1 MDAPYRLE
9 TLPLDTPADDPRWAD
24 YLDNFSAGFLG
35 GRATPEAVHAF
46 VEGRRADRARL
57 DMVTADGP
65 GLDHRKPIA
74 AFAEAPFSLNAGAG
88 IVDAMV
94 VNSVAVRPSH
104 RRRGLLKAMMT
115 RSLQRARD
123 AGLGCAVLT
132 ASEATIYGRFGFGLA
147 GRKQDIEIDTRR
159 FALRPDAKVAEGAVE
174 FVDPADLRPHFDRI
188 TLAHQL
194 RYRGAHGRLWI
205 HGARATGVWDPDE
218 NGPASKLRAVAHFSP
233 AGEMDGYALYGF
245 SEDKS
250 AGSTAWVGEVCSADP
265 AIDLALWRTLA
276 SVDLVDRL
284 TYDLSHP
291 SDPLPLALVDPRAV
305 RSAGI
310 TDGVWLRILDP
321 AVALAQRGFEADGS
335 VVLGLDD
342 PMGWATGAWQVEVG
356 GGRATAAPG
365 DSEPDVTMA
374 VSTLASLYFGDR
386 TAENLAQAGLVVGG
400 ADAVRRVGDLF
411 AVGEPPVNLT
421 RF

>member
-9 TLPLDTPADDPRWAD
+9 TLPLDTADDDPRWAE
-24 YLDNFSAGFLG
+24 YLENFSAGFLG
-35 GRATPEAVHAF
+35 GRATDEAVAVF
-46 VEGRRADRARL
+46 REGRRADGARL
-57 DMVTADGP
+57 DMVTAEGP

-74 AFAEAPFSLNAGAG
+74 AFSEAPFTLNAGAG

-104 RRRGLLKAMMT
+104 RRRGLLNALMT
-115 RSLQRARD
+115 QSLQRARD

-147 GRKQDIEIDTRR
+147 HRKQDIEIDTRR
-159 FALRPDAKVAEGAVE
+159 FALRPDARVADGVVE
-174 FVDPADLRPHFDRI
+174 FVDPSDLRGHLDRI
-188 TLAHQL
+188 NLAHQE

-205 HGARATGVWDPDE
+205 HRERATGAWDPEE
-218 NGPASKLRAVAHFSP
+218 NGPARKLRAVAHFSP

-245 SEDKS
+245 TESKDFGE
-250 AGSTAWVGEVCSADP
+250 ARVGEVCSADP
-265 AIDLALWRTLA
+265 GIDLALWRALA
-276 SVDLVDRL
+276 GVDLVDRL

-305 RSAGI
+305 KSSGI

-321 AVALAQRGFEADGS
+321 GVALAQRGFESDGS
-335 VVLGLDD
+335 VVLGLND
-342 PMGWATGAWQVEVG
+342 PLGWASGAWRVEVSQ
-356 GGRATAAPG
+356 GRAMAEPT
-365 DSEPDVTMA
+365 DSDPDVTMQLA
-374 VSTLASLYFGDR
+374 TLARLHFGDR
-386 TAENLAQAGLVVGG
+386 TVENLAQAGLVTG
-400 ADAVRRVGDLF
+400 APEALRRAGRLF